1 MDSTTKK
8 KAKMKNMIQRLN
20 LKSTKKTLILMSL
33 LHFLI
38 NIRQN
43 YAKIGKFMGIANL
56 NSK

>member
-1 MDSTTKK
+1 MDSTTKT